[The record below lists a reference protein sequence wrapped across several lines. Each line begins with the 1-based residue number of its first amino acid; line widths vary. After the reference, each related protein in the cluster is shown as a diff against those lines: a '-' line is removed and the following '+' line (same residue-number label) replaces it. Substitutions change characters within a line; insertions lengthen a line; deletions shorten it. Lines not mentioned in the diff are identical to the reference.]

1 MFKQIFRLAFV
12 TVIWK
17 QYKGI
22 IVSTLVLFTYLWL
35 VGSVHADYMSYAEIQ
50 SDDALVGRSFLY
62 KWAALVTGV
71 IIYIVTNFFR
81 GSRTKTNN
89 KTTSQTKTNA
99 KLIIAGELS
108 DDDDPFAEIRYKE
121 KLRTRAEI
129 VVEKEIFK

>member
-22 IVSTLVLFTYLWL
+22 IVSTLILFTYLWL

-50 SDDALVGRSFLY
+50 SNDALVGRSFLY
-62 KWAALVTGV
+62 KWAALIIGV
-71 IIYIVTNFFR
+71 IIYIIYNFVR
-81 GSRTKTNN
+81 GSSSKDEEKSATQKKTP
-89 KTTSQTKTNA
+89 S
-99 KLIIAGELS
+99 KLIISGEL
-108 DDDDPFAEIRYKE
+108 DADDPFAEIRNKE

-129 VVEKEIFK
+129 LVDKKSE